1 MRMELRVPGRTAT
14 KRDRGHSPQRS
25 PAPGAVIL
33 VAMSPV
39 EAPRISPRV
48 SPLVV
53 AVMIGFDPPA
63 SLVEMIES
71 SSPGAEVVATP
82 YEESEELRSARGRHG
97 GRNPD
102 GLPMPEIDEET
113 RAVWQRANVA
123 IAMDLPDGLDELM
136 PNLEWIQSITAG
148 YEKYDLEA
156 LDAQGVR
163 LTNASGLG
171 AASIAEFV
179 MARLLQVYKNLRRF
193 DAQQADHV
201 WSGEFGTEL
210 TGRTLGIAGLGS
222 IGREVARR
230 ARAFDMT
237 VLATRASARPG
248 DRDPAV
254 DELLPA
260 TELDAMLARCDVVV
274 STLPSNSTTIDLFD
288 AERFAAMPE
297 GAVFINVGR
306 GAHVVEADLVAAL
319 ESGRLRAAALDVT
332 RIEPLPAD
340 DPLWD
345 APNVHISPH
354 SSVSLDRYIG
364 NLEALMADNVRLFL
378 DGEPMRNEIDVS
390 SGG

>member
-1 MRMELRVPGRTAT
+1 
-14 KRDRGHSPQRS
+14 
-25 PAPGAVIL
+25 
-33 VAMSPV
+33 
-39 EAPRISPRV
+39 
-48 SPLVV
+48 
-53 AVMIGFDPPA
+53 MIGFDPPA